1 MKQHGVSTGVAIKF
15 EVQTIGRCYLK
26 AKPLKFTNAAR
37 RGEVTNLSRGL
48 CSGQADQSSKRAVI
62 LSARPC

>member
-15 EVQTIGRCYLK
+15 EVQTISRCYLK

-37 RGEVTNLSRGL
+37 RGEVTVIF
-48 CSGQADQSSKRAVI
+48 QEVWSS
-62 LSARPC
+62 